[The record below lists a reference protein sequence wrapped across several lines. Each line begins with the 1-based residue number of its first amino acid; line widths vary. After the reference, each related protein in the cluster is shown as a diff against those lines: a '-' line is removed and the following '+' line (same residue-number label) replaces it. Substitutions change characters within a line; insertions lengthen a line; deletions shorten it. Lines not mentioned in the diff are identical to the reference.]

1 MKRRGLN
8 RILLTLL
15 VLAALLV
22 GYRMIVGAPEP
33 DGLVVFV
40 DLHTRQLEHAAFE
53 LREPAEVVVQA
64 TGSFDAEAMPV
75 GLATQGWIVRRA
87 DRKVVWHMDPGTVER
102 GRGNIA
108 HVRGDTFALKAGIYD
123 VYYATYG
130 QAKTRKRQR
139 WHNDADK
146 WQFVLRLTDE
156 TASARLLPNQRLD
169 RIEDETANLIWKTSP
184 MRNNQ
189 EQSYLFEVKQR
200 TLLEIYAVGEIDE
213 EPQDYA
219 WIEDAGTGARIWGM
233 TRDNTEP
240 AGGLASNRQ
249 FRGKLTLL
257 PGTYRAVAKTNRRH
271 AYRSWDANPPY
282 NPAAWGLALYASD
295 TDAITSFDPWHSREP
310 IVSFTRVP
318 NSAERDQRFE
328 VEQPIHVV
336 IYAVGEID
344 ERRPHNLYDYGELLK
359 EESDRKRS
367 VWKMSWEASDNAG
380 GGEKNRFEVA
390 FLRLEPGIYSFHYKT
405 DGSHSFEGW
414 NTHAPPDYPE
424 RWGATLFPM
433 AATLDSDVV
442 RVLHWD
448 APNVAV
454 EHGGDAIISWTRLR
468 GEAEKSRVFELDK
481 EAKLHIVAL
490 GEITPNGNQYDYGWI
505 KQIDS
510 GEIVW
515 EMELDN
521 THPAG
526 GTVKNRRFDGV
537 VTLPPGQYVVHYK
550 TDNSHHYQD
559 FNEER
564 PEDPKAWGITIHYVA
579 EEANVAQEQ

>member
-8 RILLTLL
+8 RILLTFL

-22 GYRMIVGAPEP
+22 AYRMIVGPPEP

-40 DLHTRQLEHAAFE
+40 NLDTRKLEHAAFE
-53 LREPAEVVVQA
+53 LGEPAEVVVQA

-87 DRKVVWHMDPGTVER
+87 DRKVVWHMDPSAVER

-108 HVRGDTFALKAGIYD
+108 HVRGDTFALEAGIYD

-130 QAKTRKRQR
+130 HAKTRKRQR

-156 TASARLLPNQRLD
+156 TASARLLPDQRLD
-169 RIEDETANLIWKTSP
+169 RIEDETDNLVWKTSP

-200 TLLEIYAVGEIDE
+200 TPLEIYAVGEIDE

-249 FRGKLTLL
+249 FRGTLTLP

-282 NPAAWGLALYASD
+282 NPAAWGLTLYTTD
-295 TDAITSFDPWHSREP
+295 TDAIADFDPWHSRDP

-318 NSAERDQRFE
+318 DSAERDQRFE
-328 VEQPIHVV
+328 VEQPIQVV
-336 IYAVGEID
+336 IYAVGEI
-344 ERRPHNLYDYGELLK
+344 
-359 EESDRKRS
+359 
-367 VWKMSWEASDNAG
+367 
-380 GGEKNRFEVA
+380 
-390 FLRLEPGIYSFHYKT
+390 T
-405 DGSHSFEGW
+405 
-414 NTHAPPDYPE
+414 
-424 RWGATLFPM
+424 
-433 AATLDSDVV
+433 
-442 RVLHWD
+442 
-448 APNVAV
+448 
-454 EHGGDAIISWTRLR
+454 
-468 GEAEKSRVFELDK
+468 
-481 EAKLHIVAL
+481 
-490 GEITPNGNQYDYGWI
+490 
-505 KQIDS
+505 
-510 GEIVW
+510 
-515 EMELDN
+515 
-521 THPAG
+521 
-526 GTVKNRRFDGV
+526 
-537 VTLPPGQYVVHYK
+537 
-550 TDNSHHYQD
+550 
-559 FNEER
+559 
-564 PEDPKAWGITIHYVA
+564 
-579 EEANVAQEQ
+579 